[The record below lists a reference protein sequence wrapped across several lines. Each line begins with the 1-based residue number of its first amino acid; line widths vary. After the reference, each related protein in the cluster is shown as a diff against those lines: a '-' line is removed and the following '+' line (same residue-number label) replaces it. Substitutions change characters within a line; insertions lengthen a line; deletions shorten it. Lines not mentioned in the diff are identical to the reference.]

1 MSVGHSFAPP
11 WSVEEQDGCFVIRD
25 GNGRALSCVYFK
37 DEHGR
42 RSAAALF
49 TRDEARHLA
58 AAVAKLPDLFPSGT
72 RSDCCDRPTERK
84 RLEVNRRSIPA
95 GHNRWP
101 VMSHV

>member
-49 TRDEARHLA
+49 TRDEARQL
-58 AAVAKLPDLFPSGT
+58 
-72 RSDCCDRPTERK
+72 
-84 RLEVNRRSIPA
+84 
-95 GHNRWP
+95 
-101 VMSHV
+101 